1 MTMSGGR
8 KKRRSRALL
17 PLMGLLLAICFGLV
31 AYGVAPILVEFGE
44 EHNEGLKNSFD
55 EIRNNPDYPE
65 NSVNYVTGALVWLV
79 LMALSMFVVAAVI
92 GEDPDKE
99 TWRLLGPSPANK
111 DAVIKQLRKDIKE
124 AKKRERQRKKRSKA
138 KE

>member
-31 AYGVAPILVEFGE
+31 AYGVAPVLVEFGE

-79 LMALSMFVVAAVI
+79 LMALSMFVVAVVI